1 VVDRSFIAMTRETST
16 DLSGGDER
24 YYCREWATTH
34 ATTRALAGVAVLTV
48 VVVNMLLARVLDA
61 LVGIEKHQTQ
71 SSRVVSRVIKV
82 FLAQFC
88 NTAVLMVALN
98 ANIDYFLNHKS
109 ETSSVSSS
117 DGDSYSVYALES
129 LLKLR
134 VTAREVFRGKYSDFS
149 TGWYTDVGVALVLTA
164 LANAVSPHA
173 WAVGRYVAMRVS
185 QIRDRGFRHW
195 RDASRSS
202 RATQRDLEALYRGRP
217 FDLSSRYSQALTSI
231 FIAYLVRSIVALGSS
246 FQCWS

>member
-1 VVDRSFIAMTRETST
+1 VVDRSFIAMTRETFT

-109 ETSSVSSS
+109 ETNSVSSS
-117 DGDSYSVYALES
+117 DGDSNSVYTLES
-129 LLKLR
+129 LLKLC
-134 VTAREVFRGKYSDFS
+134 VTAREVFRRKYSDFS
-149 TGWYTDVGVALVLTA
+149 LGT
-164 LANAVSPHA
+164 
-173 WAVGRYVAMRVS
+173 
-185 QIRDRGFRHW
+185 W
-195 RDASRSS
+195 R
-202 RATQRDLEALYRGRP
+202 
-217 FDLSSRYSQALTSI
+217 
-231 FIAYLVRSIVALGSS
+231 
-246 FQCWS
+246 